1 VEKQPHDDKKGT
13 GKEAFMCLSVMM
25 IGRDTNDIDG

>member
-13 GKEAFMCLSVMM
+13 VKEAFMCLSVM